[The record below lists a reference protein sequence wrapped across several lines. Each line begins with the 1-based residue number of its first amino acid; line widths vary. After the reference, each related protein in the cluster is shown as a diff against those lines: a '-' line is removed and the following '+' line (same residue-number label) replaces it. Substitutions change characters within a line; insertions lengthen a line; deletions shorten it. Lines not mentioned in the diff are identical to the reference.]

1 MEQTR
6 KKAGLFYKI
15 LLGIAVIL
23 LLIFAYVRFGVLRP
37 WLTKFE
43 AAQPKHASQEIFSDL
58 FSPADW
64 GRIYDLAGLEG
75 GVYQDRAH
83 FVQSMEA
90 LTAGQ
95 DLTLVETSAGLSGN
109 RRYLVKSGGDS
120 VAAFTLTSDMEGKT
134 LTWRLD
140 AVEVLLGQT
149 GSVLVRTLANQ
160 RVLVNGTELSEDCQ
174 IQLTQTA
181 AERYLPE
188 GVHGRQTILWQTQVP
203 SLQQADVTVLDETG
217 TELPLR
223 YDEDSSCFTVELEP
237 EEPSE
242 EEQSLLVGTAETYAK
257 YMIRE
262 SNSTQLQ
269 KYFDRE
275 SAIYQT
281 IRSSEIWMQN
291 NSGYSFADE
300 TVSSFCRYG
309 ENLFSARVSLTL
321 NVKRGNGTTKPY
333 TVDST
338 LFFQNK
344 TGAWRAFAMTNV
356 DVQEEIVLNRLV
368 FMDGETELCRFFVS
382 SEEHRF
388 TPPSPPERPGQR
400 FAGWAVRD
408 QEGGNV
414 TMTVRFQPE
423 EDGDVTLP
431 AGYVLEPMTLY
442 AAFAAE

>member
-1 MEQTR
+1 MEQKR
-6 KKAGLFYKI
+6 KKVALFYKI
-15 LLGIAVIL
+15 LLGIVVVL
-23 LLIFAYVRFGVLRP
+23 LLAFVYIRFGVLRP

-75 GVYQDRAH
+75 SAYQDRAH
-83 FVQSMEA
+83 FVQTMEE

-95 DLTLVETSAGLSGN
+95 DFTLVETSAGLSGD
-109 RRYLVKSGGDS
+109 RRYLVKSGSDS
-120 VAAFTLTSDMEGKT
+120 VAAFTLTSGMEGENLMWQLNT
-134 LTWRLD
+134 
-140 AVEVLLGQT
+140 VEVLLGQT
-149 GSVLVRTLANQ
+149 GSVLVRTLAGQ

-174 IQLTQTA
+174 IQITKTA

-203 SLQQADVTVLDETG
+203 SLPQADVSVLDETG
-217 TELPLR
+217 TQLPLR
-223 YDEDSSCFTVELEP
+223 YDADSSCFAVELET

-242 EEQSLLVGTAETYAK
+242 KERALLIGAAETYAK

-275 SAIYQT
+275 SEIYQT

-300 TVSSFCRYG
+300 TVSRFFRYG

-321 NVKRGNGTTKPY
+321 NVKRGNGTIKPY

-356 DVQEEIVLNRLV
+356 DVQEEIVLTRLV

-382 SEEHRF
+382 SEERRF

-408 QEGGNV
+408 QEGGHV
-414 TMTVRFQPE
+414 TMTVRFQPG
-423 EDGDVTLP
+423 EDGDITLP